1 VTEQDRYLRSVADF
15 RNLQD
20 RTVRDSKA
28 ARDFAIQGFA
38 KDLIESVDD
47 FGRALSTVP
56 EEKVSN
62 RTEDQKDL
70 VNLYEGIKMTEQ
82 NLLKTLAKHGLVR
95 FDPMGEKF
103 NPNEHEAMFQTPV
116 QGKEDNVVM
125 HTQQTGF
132 KLNGRIIRAAKVGV
146 VKNA

>member
-1 VTEQDRYLRSVADF
+1 MRSVADF

-20 RTVRDSKA
+20 RTARELKA
-28 ARDFAIQGFA
+28 GRDFAIQGFA

-56 EEKVSN
+56 EDKIGNKAE
-62 RTEDQKDL
+62 EHKDL
-70 VNLYEGIKMTEQ
+70 INLYEGIKMTEQ

-95 FDPMGEKF
+95 FDPVGEKF
-103 NPNEHEAMFQTPV
+103 NPNEHEALFQTPM
-116 QGKEDNVVM
+116 QGKEENSVF